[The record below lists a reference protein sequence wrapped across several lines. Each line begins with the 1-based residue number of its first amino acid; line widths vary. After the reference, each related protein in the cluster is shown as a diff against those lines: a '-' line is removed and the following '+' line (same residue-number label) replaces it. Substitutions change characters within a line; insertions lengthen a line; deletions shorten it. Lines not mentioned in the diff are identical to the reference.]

1 MDIVWTQGG
10 HRVDTGGT
18 QSGHRVDIGWTP
30 RTLST
35 MREEDTGYRVD
46 TGWTRGRE
54 ERDQG

>member
-46 TGWTRGRE
+46 TG
-54 ERDQG
+54 